1 LGFARNDKVSEFRLR
16 LLNSVSGLSGVH
28 SAANL
33 AFENRRRIL
42 RDELEIF
49 EHEFRIHAVAGWF
62 VDGVS
67 AEAPIKFVFEIV
79 VRAKFP
85 LGAIWREFLF
95 LIEHDQ

>member
-1 LGFARNDKVSEFRLR
+1 M
-16 LLNSVSGLSGVH
+16 
-28 SAANL
+28 
-33 AFENRRRIL
+33 

-85 LGAIWREFLF
+85 LGAIWRERYGGQPPFGELGAHF
-95 LIEHDQ
+95 KPLVDVHGLDAVAARFRTYVQAKAATR